1 MLYYSNSEIEEV
13 ARRVDTLVNIQWDR
27 LEWKRLRSCNAR
39 VARVEDVEQS
49 KAYWVLVSYST
60 IVAVID
66 IGTDSLLDFLRWSYG
81 YTATS
86 VQHIAKFS
94 HDYGAG
100 KWGCEHRFTWREG

>member
-13 ARRVDTLVNIQWDR
+13 ARRVCTLVNVQWNR
-27 LEWKRLRSCNAR
+27 LEWKRLRSCKAK
-39 VARVEDVEQS
+39 VAYVEDKEQG
-49 KAYWVLVSYST
+49 KAYWVLGSYST

-66 IGTDSLLDFLRWSYG
+66 IGTDSLLDFLRLSYG

-86 VQHIAKFS
+86 AQHIAKFS

>member
-1 MLYYSNSEIEEV
+1 MLYYSNSEIEEA
-13 ARRVDTLVNIQWDR
+13 ARRVDTLVNIQRDR

-39 VARVEDVEQS
+39 VARVEDVEQG

-66 IGTDSLLDFLRWSYG
+66 TATDSLLDFLRWSYG

-86 VQHIAKFS
+86 AQHIAKFS

-100 KWGCEHRFTWREG
+100 KWGCEHRFTWMEG

>member
-1 MLYYSNSEIEEV
+1 MLNYSNSDITEV
-13 ARRVDTLVNIQWDR
+13 ARRVATLVNIHWDDM
-27 LEWKRLRSCNAR
+27 EWKRLRSCNAR
-39 VARVEDVEQS
+39 VAQVVDVEQG
-49 KAYWVLVSYST
+49 KVYWVLVSYRT

-66 IGTDSLLDFLRWSYG
+66 TATDSLLDFLRWSYG

-86 VQHIAKFS
+86 AQHIAKFS